1 MDECEIPT
9 LADQVQGNLNS
20 SATPLLNE
28 EASNGNR
35 SNLPGYERMI
45 PFSND
50 VIYEEYETDSLIEN
64 DEFQVGGDNS
74 SIVESDTV
82 DNLRRFNHVYL
93 EIDDPGKNT
102 QTDLRNVADVNID
115 CSEKK
120 TASDKT
126 LRLRVDGNE
135 YVDEDGMPRAVI
147 SNSTQSYMPDRDC
160 VDRDDP
166 KLVQSDKN
174 KQRNIGSDLDDYVD
188 RDNAPK
194 LALPFKIQQRD
205 LGVNDYVGRADAP
218 KPALFDKKQQRELNT
233 NEYVDNGNA
242 SNVGMIDN
250 LGQKTENEN
259 HNTCKK
265 MTVKEQNSKNNLKA
279 HESLMAQ
286 DYVEEEA
293 MQELSK
299 QKKNGQPLQSVKALE
314 SQYLDSPSTLVNMI
328 QGNTDTEYQSDSE
341 PASVAMD
348 RILEDDSQEDHFH
361 PSFAFGDV
369 ELTDILES
377 VVEDNTSLS
386 FVPREDGYVDADQIS
401 MGSFRS
407 TASSTQDNHLLERQ
421 CDTASPANGSLE
433 YKNYDSLDDKTAN
446 AETSQHNTDASK
458 IIYDSFDDKDVSQLP
473 ILSDTKYSDL
483 EMNKPR
489 EIIETTSKSGEIS
502 SGSGEISS
510 YVTAGKFKPAENSIS
525 KHLDSSNDEVSNS
538 TCHICAGLCTCVDNK
553 SVCNSMTESGIKNCS
568 VYVDEVGPCLNLMKD
583 ENGAEIGVSTDSQTE
598 ITHL

>member
-1 MDECEIPT
+1 MYFELELMKKLLLFDFTFSEKMDECEIPT
-9 LADQVQGNLNS
+9 LADQAQGNLNS

-28 EASNGNR
+28 EAPNGNR

-64 DEFQVGGDNS
+64 DEFQGGGDNS
-74 SIVESDTV
+74 SIIQ
-82 DNLRRFNHVYL
+82 Y
-93 EIDDPGKNT
+93 T
-102 QTDLRNVADVNID
+102 QTDLRNDVDVNID
-115 CSEKK
+115 FSEKK

-126 LRLRVDGNE
+126 LQLRVDNND
-135 YVDEDGMPRAVI
+135 YVDEDDMPRAVV
-147 SNSTQSYMPDRDC
+147 SNSTQSYMPDRDY
-160 VDRDDP
+160 VDRDHP
-166 KLVQSDKN
+166 KLAQSDKN
-174 KQRNIGSDLDDYVD
+174 KQINLDSNLDDYID

-194 LALPFKIQQRD
+194 SAVPVKIQKRD
-205 LGVNDYVGRADAP
+205 LGVNGYVDRADDP

-233 NEYVDNGNA
+233 TEYVDNGNA
-242 SNVGMIDN
+242 SNVGIIDN
-250 LGQKTENEN
+250 LGLKTENKT
-259 HNTCKK
+259 HNAWKK
-265 MTVKEQNSKNNLKA
+265 MTEKEQNSKNNLKKN
-279 HESLMAQ
+279 ESIMAQ
-286 DYVEEEA
+286 DYVEEEV
-293 MQELSK
+293 MQELSE

-328 QGNTDTEYQSDSE
+328 QGNTDTEYKSDSE

-407 TASSTQDNHLLERQ
+407 TASSIQDNHLLERQ

-433 YKNYDSLDDKTAN
+433 YKNYDSVDDETASL
-446 AETSQHNTDASK
+446 T
-458 IIYDSFDDKDVSQLP
+458 QLP
-473 ILSDTKYSDL
+473 ILSDTKHSDL
-483 EMNKPR
+483 ESNKPH

-510 YVTAGKFKPAENSIS
+510 YVTAGKPVENSIS
-525 KHLDSSNDEVSNS
+525 KHLGSSNDGVSNS
-538 TCHICAGLCTCVDNK
+538 TCHICAGLCTCGDNK

-568 VYVDEVGPCLNLMKD
+568 VYVGEVGLNLNSMKD
-583 ENGAEIGVSTDSQTE
+583 ENGAEIGASTDSQTE

>member
-9 LADQVQGNLNS
+9 HADQVQGNLNS

-28 EASNGNR
+28 EASSGNR

-50 VIYEEYETDSLIEN
+50 VIYEECETDSLIEN

-74 SIVESDTV
+74 NIVESDTV
-82 DNLRRFNHVYL
+82 DNLRRFNHVYI
-93 EIDDPGKNT
+93 EIDNPGKYT
-102 QTDLRNVADVNID
+102 QTDLRTDVDVNVG
-115 CSEKK
+115 CSDKK

-126 LRLRVDGNE
+126 LQLRVDNNE
-135 YVDEDGMPRAVI
+135 YVDEDGMPRAVV
-147 SNSTQSYMPDRDC
+147 SNSTQSYMPDRDY
-160 VDRDDP
+160 VDRDHP
-166 KLVQSDKN
+166 KLAQSDKN
-174 KQRNIGSDLDDYVD
+174 KQINLDSNLDDYID

-194 LALPFKIQQRD
+194 SAVPVKIQKRD
-205 LGVNDYVGRADAP
+205 LGVNGYVDRADDP

-233 NEYVDNGNA
+233 TEYVDNGNA
-242 SNVGMIDN
+242 SNVGIIDN
-250 LGQKTENEN
+250 FGLKTENEN

-369 ELTDILES
+369 ELTDMLES
-377 VVEDNTSLS
+377 VVEDSVLPS
-386 FVPREDGYVDADQIS
+386 FGPREDGYVDADQIS

-421 CDTASPANGSLE
+421 CDTASPANGSHE
-433 YKNYDSLDDKTAN
+433 YKNYDSIDDETASL
-446 AETSQHNTDASK
+446 T
-458 IIYDSFDDKDVSQLP
+458 QLP
-473 ILSDTKYSDL
+473 ILSDTKHSDL
-483 EMNKPR
+483 ESNKPH

-510 YVTAGKFKPAENSIS
+510 YVTAGKPVENSIS
-525 KHLDSSNDEVSNS
+525 KHLGSSSDGVSNS
-538 TCHICAGLCTCVDNK
+538 TCHICAGLCTCGDNK

-568 VYVDEVGPCLNLMKD
+568 VYVGEVGLNLNSMKD
-583 ENGAEIGVSTDSQTE
+583 ENGAEIGASTDSQTE